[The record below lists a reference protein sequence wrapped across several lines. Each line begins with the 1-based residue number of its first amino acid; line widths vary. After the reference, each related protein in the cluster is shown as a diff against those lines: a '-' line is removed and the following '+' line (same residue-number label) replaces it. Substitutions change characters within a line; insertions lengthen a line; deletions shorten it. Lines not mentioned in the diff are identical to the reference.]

1 MSLHYDGDNIYSLGE
16 NKSLFL
22 KPIIN
27 VPTTFCLGGIS
38 DGFDTPE
45 SRKKSLKGTIYN
57 FLSIIMLL
65 ITLIKWIC
73 LQNKT

>member
-27 VPTTFCLGGIS
+27 VPTPFCLGSIS

-45 SRKKSLKGTIYN
+45 SRKKSLKGTIY
-57 FLSIIMLL
+57 
-65 ITLIKWIC
+65 
-73 LQNKT
+73 